1 MYLYHGSNVEVISPK
16 IIVSN
21 RNLDFGV
28 GCYTTSNLEQAKRWA
43 YLQTIRRKKGT
54 PIVTYY
60 GFDEND
66 TNAFYI
72 LKFDSPNKE
81 WLNFVKTS
89 HARNKIKAYLYKL
102 NKRINIFCAMIQIYK
117 KLLTFK

>member
-1 MYLYHGSNVEVISPK
+1 MYLYHGSNVEVITPK

-28 GCYTTSNLEQAKRWA
+28 GFYITSSLEQAKRCA

-66 TNAFYI
+66 TNAFNI

-81 WLNFVKTS
+81 WLNFVADNRKGIYS
-89 HARNKIKAYLYKL
+89 DKKYDIVLAQSQ
-102 NKRINIFCAMIQIYK
+102 MIIQCQ
-117 KLLTFK
+117 